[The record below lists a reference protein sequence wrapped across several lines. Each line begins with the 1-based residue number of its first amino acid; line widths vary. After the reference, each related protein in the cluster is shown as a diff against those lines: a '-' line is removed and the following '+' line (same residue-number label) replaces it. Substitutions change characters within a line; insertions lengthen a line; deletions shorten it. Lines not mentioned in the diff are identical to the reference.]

1 MRRAAGTALFYG
13 WRIVGTAFVCHAVNV
28 GLIFYAW
35 GVFLTPLA
43 AHFGSR
49 GRVALAYSLM
59 QAASA
64 VIGLWVGRIVDRHG
78 ARPVQLAGAC
88 AMAAGFWCLSLI
100 DSLPALYACLLGPLA
115 VGATT
120 VGGLPANAAVARWF
134 VRRRGTA
141 LGIATAGI
149 SFGGIVFAPLSQQLI
164 DRFGW
169 RAAYAVLG
177 TLVLVLVVPPVAA
190 FMRRDPRDLGLWP
203 DGIDPGAADDGGAAA
218 AWLED
223 ELARSLT
230 PQAAWREP
238 SFWLLAASFALTM
251 SGIAGTLLYQNSLL
265 IDRGVPA
272 AHASLVLG
280 ATAAMGTLGKLGFGR
295 MLDRYDQRR
304 VAALCFLAQA
314 AGVALLWLGR
324 GPWALGL
331 YVVLYGYAMGG
342 NATLQASLI
351 AEAFGR
357 LHYGAI
363 AARLSPFVVLS
374 QAIAV
379 PLTGYAR
386 DHLGSFTPALAAIV
400 AACLA
405 AVVLVLRTDLP
416 ATRRSLHRR
425 HPSHR

>member
-1 MRRAAGTALFYG
+1 
-13 WRIVGTAFVCHAVNV
+13 
-28 GLIFYAW
+28 
-35 GVFLTPLA
+35 
-43 AHFGSR
+43 
-49 GRVALAYSLM
+49 
-59 QAASA
+59 
-64 VIGLWVGRIVDRHG
+64 
-78 ARPVQLAGAC
+78 
-88 AMAAGFWCLSLI
+88 MATGFWCMSRI

-115 VGATT
+115 LGATT

-149 SFGGIVFAPLSQQLI
+149 SFGGIVFAPLSQYLI
-164 DRFGW
+164 DHVGW
-169 RAAYAVLG
+169 RTAYEVLG

-203 DGIDPGAADDGGAAA
+203 DGIRPGEGTNAADDSQ
-218 AWLED
+218 WLDD

-230 PQAAWREP
+230 PRQALREP
-238 SFWLLAASFALTM
+238 SFWLLAGAFGLTM

-265 IDRGVPA
+265 IERGLSA

-280 ATAAMGTLGKLGFGR
+280 ATAAMGTLGKLGFGQL
-295 MLDRYDQRR
+295 LDRFDQRR
-304 VAALCFLAQA
+304 VAAACFFAQA
-314 AGVALLWLGR
+314 AGVAVLWLGH
-324 GPWALGL
+324 GPMALVL

-363 AARLSPFVVLS
+363 AARLSPFIVLS
-374 QAIAV
+374 QAVAV

-386 DHLGSFTPALAAIV
+386 DHLGSYAPALGTIV

-405 AVVLVLRTDLP
+405 AVVLVLRMEFPTQQ
-416 ATRRSLHRR
+416 RRLHHA
-425 HPSHR
+425 HPSRS

>member
-1 MRRAAGTALFYG
+1 MPRAAATSLFYG

-35 GVFLTPLA
+35 GVFLAPLS

-49 GRVALAYSLM
+49 GQVALAYSLM
-59 QAASA
+59 QASSA
-64 VIGLWVGRIVDRHG
+64 AIGLLVGRIVDQRG
-78 ARPVQLAGAC
+78 ARAVQLVGAGAL
-88 AMAAGFWCLSLI
+88 AVGFWGMSRV
-100 DSLPALYACLLGPLA
+100 DSLPALYACLVGPLA
-115 VGATT
+115 IGASS

-149 SFGGIVFAPLSQQLI
+149 SFGGIVFAPLSQYLI
-164 DRFGW
+164 DRVGW
-169 RAAYAVLG
+169 RTAYEVLG
-177 TLVLVLVVPPVAA
+177 TLVLILVVPPVLA

-203 DGIDPGAADDGGAAA
+203 DGIRPGDERVAPAAT
-218 AWLED
+218 AWLDD

-230 PQAAWREP
+230 PRDALRTP

-265 IDRGVPA
+265 IDRGIAP

-295 MLDRYDQRR
+295 LLDRYDQRR
-304 VAALCFLAQA
+304 VAAACFAAQA
-314 AGVALLWLGR
+314 AGVLLLWLGH
-324 GPWALGL
+324 GPVALAL
-331 YVVLYGYAMGG
+331 YVILYGYAMGG
-342 NATLQASLI
+342 NATLQASLV

-363 AARLSPFVVLS
+363 ASRLSPFIVLS
-374 QAIAV
+374 QALTV

-386 DHLGSFTPALAAIV
+386 DTLGSFEPALGAIV
-400 AACLA
+400 AACLL
-405 AVVLVLRTDLP
+405 AVVLVLRMDLP
-416 ATRRSLHRR
+416 AHHRR
-425 HPSHR
+425 LHETHPSHS

>member
-1 MRRAAGTALFYG
+1 MRRAAGTSFFYG

-35 GVFLTPLA
+35 GVFLAPLS

-49 GRVALAYSLM
+49 GRVALAYSFM
-59 QAASA
+59 QASSA
-64 VIGLWVGRIVDRHG
+64 AIGLVVGRIVDRRG
-78 ARPVQLAGAC
+78 ARPVQLVGAC
-88 AMAAGFWCLSLI
+88 AMALGFWCMSRV

-115 VGATT
+115 LGATT

-134 VRRRGTA
+134 VRRRGMA

-149 SFGGIVFAPLSQQLI
+149 SFGGIVFAPLSQWLI
-164 DRFGW
+164 DHVGW
-169 RAAYAVLG
+169 RTAYAVLG
-177 TLVLVLVVPPVAA
+177 TLVLLVVVPPVAA
-190 FMRRDPRDLGLWP
+190 FMRRDPGDLGLRP
-203 DGIDPGAADDGGAAA
+203 DGGEPPADPSTPDAQ
-218 AWLED
+218 WLDD

-230 PQAAWREP
+230 PWAALHEP

-272 AHASLVLG
+272 ARASLVLG

-295 MLDRYDQRR
+295 LLDRFDQRR
-304 VAALCFLAQA
+304 VAAACFLAQA

-324 GPWALGL
+324 GHTALVL

-342 NATLQASLI
+342 NATLQASLV

-363 AARLSPFVVLS
+363 AARVSPFVVLA
-374 QAIAV
+374 QALAV
-379 PLTGYAR
+379 PATGYAR
-386 DHLGSFTPALAAIV
+386 DHLGSFGPALGAIV
-400 AACLA
+400 AACLVA
-405 AVVLVLRTDLP
+405 AALVLRMDLP
-416 ATRRSLHRR
+416 ARRPGLHRT

>member
-1 MRRAAGTALFYG
+1 MRRDGTSALFYG

-35 GVFLTPLA
+35 GVFLAPLA
-43 AHFGSR
+43 AHFGGR

-59 QAASA
+59 QVSSAA
-64 VIGLWVGRIVDRHG
+64 IGLVVGRVVDRRG
-78 ARPVQLAGAC
+78 ARPVQLVGAC
-88 AMAAGFWCLSLI
+88 AMATGFLCMSQV
-100 DSLPALYACLLGPLA
+100 DSLPALYACLMGPLA
-115 VGATT
+115 LGATM
-120 VGGLPANAAVARWF
+120 VGLPANAAVARWF

-149 SFGGIVFAPLSQQLI
+149 SFGGIVFAPLAQYLI
-164 DRFGW
+164 DHVGW
-169 RAAYAVLG
+169 RTAYAVLG
-177 TLVLVLVVPPVAA
+177 TLVIVLVVPPVAA

-203 DGIDPGAADDGGAAA
+203 DGIAPDHAGGRGGDTG
-218 AWLED
+218 WLDD

-230 PQAAWREP
+230 PHAALRDP
-238 SFWLLAASFALTM
+238 SFWLLAAAFALTM

-265 IDRGVPA
+265 IDRGVSA
-272 AHASLVLG
+272 ASASLVLG
-280 ATAAMGTLGKLGFGR
+280 ATAAMGTLGKLGCGQL
-295 MLDRYDQRR
+295 LDRFDQRR
-304 VAALCFLAQA
+304 VAAACFLAQA
-314 AGVALLWLGR
+314 AGVAVLWLGR
-324 GPWALGL
+324 GPVALAL

-342 NATLQASLI
+342 NATLQASLV

-379 PLTGYAR
+379 PLTGYVR
-386 DHLGSFTPALAAIV
+386 DHFGSFAPAFAAIV

-405 AVVLVLRTDLP
+405 AVVLVLRMEYP
-416 ATRRSLHRR
+416 ARRPPLRQT

>member
-28 GLIFYAW
+28 GLIFYSW

-49 GRVALAYSLM
+49 GRVAMAYSLM
-59 QAASA
+59 QASSA
-64 VIGLWVGRIVDRHG
+64 CIGLLVGRIVDRRG
-78 ARPVQLAGAC
+78 ARPVQLIGAC
-88 AMAAGFWCLSLI
+88 AMATGFWCLSRV

-115 VGATT
+115 IGATT

-164 DRFGW
+164 DRVGW
-169 RAAYAVLG
+169 RTAYEVLG
-177 TLVLVLVVPPVAA
+177 TMVLLLVVPPVAL

-203 DGIDPGAADDGGAAA
+203 DGIRPPEPAASEGDA
-218 AWLED
+218 AWLDD

-230 PQAAWREP
+230 PQAALREP

-265 IDRGVPA
+265 IDRGVSA
-272 AHASLVLG
+272 AHASLVLA
-280 ATAAMGTLGKLGFGR
+280 ATAAMGTLGKLGFGQ

-304 VAALCFLAQA
+304 VAAMCFLAQA
-314 AGVALLWLGR
+314 VGVALLWLGR
-324 GPWALGL
+324 GPVALTL
-331 YVVLYGYAMGG
+331 YVILYGYAMGG

-363 AARLSPFVVLS
+363 ASRLSPFVVLS
-374 QAIAV
+374 QALAV

-386 DHLGSFTPALAAIV
+386 DHFGSFGPALGAIV
-400 AACLA
+400 AACLLA
-405 AVVLVLRTDLP
+405 TVLVLRAELP
-416 ATRRSLHRR
+416 AQRRGLH
-425 HPSHR
+425 HTNPSHR